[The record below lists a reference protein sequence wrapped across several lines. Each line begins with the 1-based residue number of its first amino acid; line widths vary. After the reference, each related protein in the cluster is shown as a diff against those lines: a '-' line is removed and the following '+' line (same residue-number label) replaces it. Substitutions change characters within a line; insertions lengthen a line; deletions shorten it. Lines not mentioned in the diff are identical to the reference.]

1 MYLCQTN
8 EYSLLTCT
16 VLFSCIT
23 LNVLLQYTLL
33 VKHRVLLTEGIV
45 MQEVVGDK
53 QVTVIW
59 NLKEGVGSL
68 YFFCMWPSATV
79 AFTVVC
85 S

>member
-23 LNVLLQYTLL
+23 LNVLLQCTLL

-45 MQEVVGDK
+45 MQEVVCDK

-79 AFTVVC
+79 AFIVVC